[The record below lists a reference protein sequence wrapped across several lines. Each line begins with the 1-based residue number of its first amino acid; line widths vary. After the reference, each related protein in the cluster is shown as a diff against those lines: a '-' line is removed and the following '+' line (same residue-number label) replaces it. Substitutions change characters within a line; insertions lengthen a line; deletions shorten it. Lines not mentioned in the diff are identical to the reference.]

1 MIGGWYESVNY
12 FRVFIMLSSEM
23 LYVCYINNGSRNSSW
38 KVYL

>member
-12 FRVFIMLSSEM
+12 FRVFIMLSEM